1 MVALLVALTFIMA
14 IVIDSLVRR
23 GKEVRETV
31 ELTSIVRPAPRY
43 PVGYFFSEG
52 HTWLN
57 LQPSGNLQLGLDE
70 MIGRLIGKVT
80 MIQFKNTGEEV
91 RKGEPIAVLYQGEKK
106 IRLFSPIDGI
116 VVKKNADIENAP
128 QKFMEDP
135 YRTNWF
141 YLIRPKNLSEDLP
154 HLKIA
159 EKTRAWW
166 SQELNRLR
174 EFANGHLPQ
183 KALAGVTLTDGGTS
197 IDGLVEHFDNK
208 MVEEFEAQFLHR

>member
-1 MVALLVALTFIMA
+1 MVALLVALTFIAA
-14 IVIDSLVRR
+14 IVIDSLVRKGR
-23 GKEVRETV
+23 VANQAF
-31 ELTSIVRPAPRY
+31 ELSSIVRPAPRY
-43 PVGYFFSEG
+43 AAGYFYSEG
-52 HTWLN
+52 HAWLN
-57 LQPSGNLQLGLDE
+57 LQPSGNLQIGLDE
-70 MIGRLIGKVT
+70 MIGRLVGKVSA
-80 MIQFKNTGEEV
+80 IQFKNRGEEV

-116 VVKKNADIENAP
+116 IVAKNADMEKAP
-128 QKFMEDP
+128 EKFTEDP
-135 YRTNWF
+135 YRANWF

-174 EFANGHLPQ
+174 EFVSGNLPQ
-183 KALAGVTLTDGGTS
+183 KALAGVTLADGGTS

-208 MVEEFEAQFLHR
+208 MLEEFESQFLRR

>member
-1 MVALLVALTFIMA
+1 MVAILVALTFIAA
-14 IVIDSLVRR
+14 IVIDSLVRK
-23 GKEVRETV
+23 GKEVREVV

-43 PVGYFFSEG
+43 PAGYFFSEG
-52 HTWLN
+52 HAWLN
-57 LQPSGNLQLGLDE
+57 LQPSGNMQLGLDE
-70 MIGRLIGKVT
+70 MIGRLIGKISL
-80 MIQFKNTGEEV
+80 IQFKNTGEVV
-91 RKGEPIAVLYQGEKK
+91 RKGEPIAVLSQGEKK

-116 VVKKNADIENAP
+116 IVMKNVDLENTP

-141 YLIRPKNLSEDLP
+141 YLIRPKNLSEDMP

-166 SQELNRLR
+166 SQELSRLR
-174 EFANGHLPQ
+174 EFVSGNLPQ
-183 KALAGVTLTDGGTS
+183 NALAGATLADGGTS

-208 MVEEFEAQFLHR
+208 MVEEFEARFLRR

>member
-128 QKFMEDP
+128 QKCKAAAKITG
-135 YRTNWF
+135 RR
-141 YLIRPKNLSEDLP
+141 IKNDE
-154 HLKIA
+154 
-159 EKTRAWW
+159 R
-166 SQELNRLR
+166 LNT
-174 EFANGHLPQ
+174 GIQ
-183 KALAGVTLTDGGTS
+183 KATRL
-197 IDGLVEHFDNK
+197 ICFFLVE
-208 MVEEFEAQFLHR
+208 VETTKCTMMIKATPVPSPKER